1 MTSITEIRLTQQQ
14 DLETF
19 PNDGSL
25 VAANKLAERD
35 EDDYIQC
42 GCPRNSG
49 ATRVFPTAAANNFL
63 PHCETLLLRPGQNKA
78 RQPLQGD

>member
-1 MTSITEIRLTQQQ
+1 MTFITEYRLTQ

-35 EDDYIQC
+35 EDHYIQSVVLVTQDYTDTSYSYC
-42 GCPRNSG
+42 CN
-49 ATRVFPTAAANNFL
+49 
-63 PHCETLLLRPGQNKA
+63 
-78 RQPLQGD
+78 